1 MFGIGFTELII
12 ILIVALLVVG
22 PERLPEMAR
31 QLGTVVRDLRRMY
44 TNLRADLGPEF
55 DEIEQ
60 GLRDLRSLDPR
71 QQVRDYSRALL
82 DDISTD
88 TPEIKQLAYTSRA
101 DLEAASRE
109 LLRDDLLDR
118 PLEETLST
126 SVEPPMPEVTH
137 SSVPQNGTPPTE
149 RSETPGVAAIAAA
162 GSPGS
167 RDDRGPYPSSAKG
180 SAEIETTGHYE

>member
-22 PERLPEMAR
+22 PDRLPELAR
-31 QLGTVVRDLRRMY
+31 QLGTVVRDLRHMY
-44 TNLRADLGPEF
+44 NNLRSDLGPEF

-60 GLRDLRSLDPR
+60 GLRELRSLDPR

-82 DDISTD
+82 DDLSTD
-88 TPEIKQLAYTSRA
+88 APEVTRIAYTSRA

-118 PLEETLST
+118 PLEETLGT
-126 SVEPPMPEVTH
+126 PPEPPQATE
-137 SSVPQNGTPPTE
+137 SSAPLNGTPTGQG
-149 RSETPGVAAIAAA
+149 ETPSVAAVSAT
-162 GSPGS
+162 GRSN
-167 RDDRGPYPSSAKG
+167 DDRRSYPASATG